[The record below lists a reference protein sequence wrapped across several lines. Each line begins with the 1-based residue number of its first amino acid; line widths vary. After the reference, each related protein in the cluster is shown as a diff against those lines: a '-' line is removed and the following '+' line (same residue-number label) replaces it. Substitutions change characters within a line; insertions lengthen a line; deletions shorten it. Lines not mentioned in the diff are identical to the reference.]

1 MNGAFLFKNY
11 VEELYKLK
19 SESQMAKLL
28 LNILWVHCVKKIQ
41 KNFIIIVKMN

>member
-19 SESQMAKLL
+19 SESKMAKLL
-28 LNILWVHCVKKIQ
+28 LNILWGALCE
-41 KNFIIIVKMN
+41 KNTKEFIIIVKMI